1 MDGNQPQT
9 SLSKSGAHWLLDA
22 LRDEGCDVLF
32 GYPGG
37 AIMPVYDALVDYP
50 IKHILVRHEQGA
62 ALSADGYARVSGKVG
77 VCMATSGPGATN
89 LLTGIANA
97 FMDSVPMLVIT
108 GQVSTNVMGTDA
120 FQEVDIFGMSMPV
133 VKHSYIVRRTEDVY
147 AVVREA
153 FAIARSGKPGPV
165 LVDLPKDI
173 TAGHAVARA
182 MRAEHAIRRDQNAQI
197 ENAKALLAGASKPL
211 LYVGGGVAMAGAEQQ
226 LRTFMQATRIPAV
239 WTLKAK
245 GTVDYHDPLD
255 LGMLGMHGTPA
266 ANFAVQECDLL
277 VVLGARFD
285 DRATGKISTFAPHA
299 KVIHCD
305 IDAAEIGK
313 LRAVDAALD
322 ERFAEY
328 LPEIAQ
334 DLAIDAWRA
343 HCAQMKDRYPERYDA
358 PGDKVFAPELLRK
371 LSLAGGDKT
380 IVCSDVGQHQMWV
393 AQHYQVNRASAHLS
407 SGGLG
412 TMGFGL
418 PAAIGAHFAEPD
430 SCVICVSGDG
440 GIMMNIQELAT
451 LNRYKI
457 PVKVI
462 VLDNARL
469 GMVKQ
474 WQELFFGERYS
485 EVDLSDNPDFAV
497 LARAFGIPAITVER
511 RDQVDWAIQQILES
525 DGPFFC
531 HVKIDPQANVWP
543 LVPPGKSNAE
553 MMGYDYETEN

>member
-1 MDGNQPQT
+1 MDGNRPQT
-9 SLSKSGAHWLLDA
+9 EVTKSGARWLLDA
-22 LRDEGCDVLF
+22 LRDEGCEVLF

-97 FMDSVPMLVIT
+97 FMDSVPMVVIT

-120 FQEVDIFGMSMPV
+120 FQEVDIFGMSLPV

-173 TAGHAVARA
+173 TAGHATARA
-182 MRAEHAIRRDQNAQI
+182 MRSELPVKNDQSDQIANARD
-197 ENAKALLAGASKPL
+197 LLSRARKPL
-211 LYVGGGVAMAGAEQQ
+211 LYVGGGVGMAGAESE
-226 LRTFMQATRIPAV
+226 LRAFMQATRIPAV

-245 GTVDYHDPLD
+245 GTVDYRDPLD

-266 ANFAVQECDLL
+266 SNFAVQECDLL
-277 VVLGARFD
+277 LVMGARFD
-285 DRATGKISTFAPHA
+285 DRATGKIATFAPNA
-299 KVIHCD
+299 RVIHCD

-313 LRAVDAALD
+313 LRAADVALD
-322 ERFAEY
+322 GRFADY
-328 LPEIAQ
+328 LPLLAQ
-334 DLAIDAWRA
+334 DLDIDAWRG
-343 HCAQMKDRYPERYDA
+343 HCAGMKARYPERYDA

-371 LSLAGGDKT
+371 LSLAGGDRT

-393 AQHYQVNRASAHLS
+393 AQHYQVSRANAHLS

-412 TMGFGL
+412 TMGYGL

-430 SCVICVSGDG
+430 SCIISVSGDG

-511 RDQVDWAIQQILES
+511 RDQVDEAIEQILKSE
-525 DGPFFC
+525 GPFFC

-553 MMGYDYETEN
+553 MMGYDYETES